1 MGFDFSAEDWKAVEN
16 GQFATKMSLV
26 LIPRK
31 LPSFSQ
37 KQSVTVSSCVMTKTK
52 NKKQQV
58 ERNPF
63 FTLVRPGK
71 MAILAV
77 KVVTLYRTHE
87 TMVAVS
93 MVEVTAAPCPGLLFK
108 MPGVDQ
114 AAVALGKDELL

>member
-16 GQFATKMSLV
+16 GQFATKMSLI
-26 LIPRK
+26 LIPRT

-58 ERNPF
+58 KRNPLF
-63 FTLVRPGK
+63 SLVRPGK
-71 MAILAV
+71 MAILAM
-77 KVVTLYRTHE
+77 KAVTLYRTHE
-87 TMVAVS
+87 TTDAAS
-93 MVEVTAAPCPGLLFK
+93 MVEVAAAPCPSLLFK
-108 MPGVDQ
+108 MPGGGQ